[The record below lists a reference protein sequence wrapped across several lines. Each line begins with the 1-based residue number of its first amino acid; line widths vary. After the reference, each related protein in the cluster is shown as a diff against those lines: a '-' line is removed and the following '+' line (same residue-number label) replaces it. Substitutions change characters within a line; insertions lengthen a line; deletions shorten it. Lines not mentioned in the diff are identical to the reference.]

1 MATKAQIA
9 ANRANARK
17 STGPTSCTGK
27 AKVANNA
34 RRHGATQAPEPKA
47 LALWLKVILDNP
59 DATLDAMFEDNEDEQ
74 LALRL
79 ADAEVRL
86 VAAKAALDEL
96 KTKPDFLDRHP
107 EIANIVDDIDLVYA
121 FEESL
126 VEEADIEAFMEDCV
140 AKERA
145 AYYQEVNIAG
155 YLKHEKCL
163 LKRYVREAQNKRNR
177 AFKAWIAYLNWHR
190 DRQISAYEAEDAA

>member
-17 STGPTSCTGK
+17 STGPKSRTGK
-27 AKVANNA
+27 ARVAHNA
-34 RRHGATQAPEPKA
+34 LRHGATQTPEPEA

-59 DATLDAMFEDNEDEQ
+59 DATLDAMFEDDQAEQ
-74 LALRL
+74 LAFRL

-86 VAAKAALDEL
+86 VAAQAALDEL

-121 FEESL
+121 YEESP

-145 AYYQEVNIAG
+145 AYYREVNIAG

-163 LKRYVREAQNKRNR
+163 LKRYVREAQGKRNR
-177 AFKAWIAYLNWHR
+177 AFKAWIGYLNWHR
-190 DRQISAYEAEDAA
+190 DRQLSACEAKDVD